1 MSVKPI
7 GKYIYSRGRSKPDV
21 GSIVKLIDSEGNFNI
36 FKLGATEPIGSL
48 AVQCTT
54 PVDAIPAGVASEPA
68 EFRFTEP
75 AQEGRLFHFRP
86 YIFAVRRLDQLPD
99 GRLLFADIPD
109 EVIIPPLQINPATD
123 FIPMG
128 AALQL
133 EHPSGTKRWG
143 TDRKFDVT
151 VTTPG
156 GVVITT
162 AGVGGVDGGF
172 LEAPL
177 VPFIDDLSDL
187 WDVYTIF
194 GHTVSF
200 RMVNRSNFYW
210 PPGWPMGGGTDRK
223 DYFIGLI
230 GSKFTLLEVKES
242 IKAKV
247 ANCEIEYEPIVIGG
261 IPSVSTKA

>member
-1 MSVKPI
+1 MTVPPNPI
-7 GKYIYSRGRSKPDV
+7 ALPS
-21 GSIVKLIDSEGNFNI
+21 
-36 FKLGATEPIGSL
+36 SL
-48 AVQCTT
+48 
-54 PVDAIPAGVASEPA
+54 
-68 EFRFTEP
+68 
-75 AQEGRLFHFRP
+75 H
-86 YIFAVRRLDQLPD
+86 
-99 GRLLFADIPD
+99 
-109 EVIIPPLQINPATD
+109 
-123 FIPMG
+123 IPMG

-143 TDRKFDVT
+143 TDRKFDVQ

-200 RMVNRSNFYW
+200 RIVNRSNFYW
-210 PPGWPMGGGTDRK
+210 PPGWPMGGATDNK
-223 DYFIGLI
+223 DYFIGLT

-247 ANCEIEYEPIVIGG
+247 ANREIEYEPIVIGG
-261 IPSVSTKA
+261 IPSVSTKAEVGKCPNRTAGETGP

>member
-7 GKYIYSRGRSKPDV
+7 GRYVYSRGRSRPDV
-21 GSIVKLIDSEGNFNI
+21 GSTVKLIDSEGNFNI
-36 FKLGATEPIGSL
+36 FKLGANEPIGSL
-48 AVQCTT
+48 SVQCTT
-54 PVDAIPAGVASEPA
+54 PADAIPPGTGSEPA

-86 YIFAVRRLDQLPD
+86 YIFAVRRVGQAAD
-99 GRLLFADIPD
+99 GRILFVDIPD
-109 EVIIPPLQINPATD
+109 EVIVPGLQANPSAL

-143 TDRKFDVT
+143 TDRKFDVQ

-156 GVVITT
+156 GVVITS
-162 AGVGGVDGGF
+162 AGIGGVDGGF

-177 VPFIDDLSDL
+177 VPFIDDPSDL
-187 WDVYTIF
+187 WDVFTIF

-200 RMVNRSNFYW
+200 RIWNRSNFYW
-210 PPGWPMGGGTDRK
+210 APGWPMGGATDNK

-230 GSKFTLLEVKES
+230 GSKYTLLEVKES

-247 ANCEIEYEPIVIGG
+247 ANREIEYEPIVIGG